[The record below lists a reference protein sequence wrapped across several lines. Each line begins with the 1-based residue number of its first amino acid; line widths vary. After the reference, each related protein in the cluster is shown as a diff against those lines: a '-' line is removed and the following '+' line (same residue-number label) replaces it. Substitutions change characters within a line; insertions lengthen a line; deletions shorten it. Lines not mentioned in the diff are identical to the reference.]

1 MDVSS
6 NYKKG
11 KYSKYSLYKKN
22 ESDKIFWLDIYDRV
36 GEHVFS
42 FDGET
47 LYNFFSEYNELT
59 PEQKEIF
66 KKENPTLA
74 MLKEV

>member
-22 ESDKIFWLDIYDRV
+22 ESDKIYWLDIYDRV

-47 LYNFFSEYNELT
+47 LYNFFLNT
-59 PEQKEIF
+59 M
-66 KKENPTLA
+66 N
-74 MLKEV
+74 